1 MIYVILKQQSYFF
14 FTLMAFFNYSIM
26 ITGNEKIIIRSIE
39 KRDAEKYFNL
49 INENR
54 DRISKYFP
62 KTVSSNKDLSSTIQ
76 FTDLRI
82 SLSEKNEFFTYLI
95 EERVTEKIIGS
106 VFLKDID
113 WHIGKGEMG
122 FFIDR
127 NYEGKG
133 IITKAVGLVTDH
145 LFANKN
151 LNKIFLRISRDNY
164 GSLRVAEK
172 NRFTREGVLRSDFK
186 TFDGELIDVMYF
198 GLLKDE
204 VSK

>member
-1 MIYVILKQQSYFF
+1 
-14 FTLMAFFNYSIM
+14 M

-95 EERVTEKIIGS
+95 EEKVTEKIIGS

-172 NRFTREGVLRSDFK
+172 NGFTREGVLRSDFK